1 MSFRTNRI
9 IGGVAPSE
17 YLRKLET
24 GDKQTPRIDSG
35 NLDAYLRSHLID
47 PTFLRTDDFEGFMID
62 RQTKLQK
69 LIEQATG
76 KLVYSGTEADEGIDV
91 DVEEDSNLELRR

>member
-17 YLRKLET
+17 YLRKLEA
-24 GDKQTPRIDSG
+24 GDKQTPRIEPG
-35 NLDAYLRSHLID
+35 QLDAYLRSHLIE
-47 PTFLRTDDFEGFMID
+47 PSFLRSDDFEGFMSD

-76 KLVYSGTEADEGIDV
+76 KVVYSGTETDEGIDIEL
-91 DVEEDSNLELRR
+91 DDESNLDDRI